1 MRILILLC
9 GLLCTFSV
17 AAETGDAPQT
27 PPPHLKAPDDFAQIT
42 DAKARSIALFAEA
55 TKVITHPR
63 CLNCHPK
70 DERPT
75 QKDSLQPHQPWVVRG
90 SDGHGAPGMRCH
102 TCHHDENFDP
112 AGVPGHPKWA
122 LAPASMAWQ
131 GKTAGEI
138 CSQLLDEKRNGG
150 MDHAELIH
158 HMAEDSLVGWGW
170 APGSGREPVPGTQAA
185 FGALIRAWIES
196 GAHCPE

>member
-1 MRILILLC
+1 MRLLRRLLF
-9 GLLCTFSV
+9 GLLIAGAV
-17 AAETGDAPQT
+17 HAESDAPQV
-27 PPPHLKAPDDFAQIT
+27 PPPALQAPADF
-42 DAKARSIALFAEA
+42 DAIKDSKQRSIALFEEA
-55 TKVITHPR
+55 SKVITHPR

-75 QKDSLQPHQPWVVRG
+75 QDNNLQPHQPWVVRG
-90 SDGHGAPGMRCH
+90 GDGHGAPGMRCQ
-102 TCHHDENFDP
+102 TCHHDDNYDP

-131 GKTAGEI
+131 GKTRGEI
-138 CSQLLDEKRNGG
+138 CAQLLDPKRNGG
-150 MDHAELIH
+150 MDHAKLIQ

-170 APGSGREPVPGTQAA
+170 TPGVGREPVPGTQAQ
-185 FGALIRAWIES
+185 FGELIRAWLDS

>member
-1 MRILILLC
+1 MRISLTLLC
-9 GLLCTFSV
+9 SLLCTFIVS
-17 AAETGDAPQT
+17 AHAQDAPQT
-27 PPPHLKAPDDFAQIT
+27 PPPHLKAPADFDQIA
-42 DAKARSIALFAEA
+42 DKKARSIALYTEA
-55 TKVITHPR
+55 AKVIAHPR

-75 QKDSLQPHQPWVVRG
+75 QNRLRPHEPWVVRG
-90 SDGHGAPGMRCH
+90 SVGLGAPGLRCH
-102 TCHHDENFDP
+102 TCHHAENYDP

-131 GKTAGEI
+131 GKTPSEI
-138 CSQLLDEKRNGG
+138 CRQLLDEKRNGG

-170 APGSGREPVPGTQAA
+170 APGAGREPVPGTQAQ
-185 FGALIRAWIES
+185 FGALIRSWIDS
-196 GAHCPE
+196 GAHCPD